1 VAAHLVQKQ
10 LRKKRPKLVILV
22 IAIAVALLIIFEV
35 IEISV
40 FDNSELPNDFLV
52 TSIIAIT
59 RNVTTIMASFGYIG
73 IFLLMLLDSVSFPIP
88 SEMILPFA
96 GFLVYKGNLDFFAVV
111 IVATIACI
119 AGSLISYYIGMKGA
133 HILIE
138 RRIIGRVLISE
149 NQLSIVV
156 GWFNRYGS
164 IMVAVSRMIPIFRTL
179 ISFPAGAVRMPLK
192 KFIIYTT
199 LGSLAW
205 NVLLIYV
212 GYFLGTKWQQVVGV
226 LNNLVYIVIAA
237 SAVAFAIY
245 LLYRK
250 RRIAKSKKA
259 LTIKDSQ
266 PTVQ

>member
-96 GFLVYKGNLDFFAVV
+96 GFLVYKGNLDFF
-111 IVATIACI
+111 

>member
-1 VAAHLVQKQ
+1 MAAHLVQKQ

-96 GFLVYKGNLDFFAVV
+96 GFLVYKGNLDFF
-111 IVATIACI
+111 